1 LTFGQEE
8 IMDFSTQL
16 DVLEKHAADAKAAAQ
31 AAATETR
38 DQLKQRIGQAQGD
51 LSAAAKDA
59 KKQASEVEAAESSK
73 WRRMKADAAGR
84 MDDIKA
90 KIDKRSDQID
100 AGMAADDADWAESD
114 ASAAIE
120 YAEWVVDNARL
131 AVLDA
136 IDARVYAD
144 QLASKSG

>member
-1 LTFGQEE
+1 
-8 IMDFSTQL
+8 MDFSTEL
-16 DVLEKHAADAKAAAQ
+16 DALQKHAADAKAAAQ

-59 KKQASEVEAAESSK
+59 KKQAAEAGAAASSK
-73 WRRMKADAAGR
+73 WQQMKADAAGR

-100 AGMAADDADWAESD
+100 AGMLFRWEGHPGIYYDH
-114 ASAAIE
+114 
-120 YAEWVVDNARL
+120 VL
-131 AVLDA
+131 AVSNGDHVL
-136 IDARVYAD
+136 AD
-144 QLASKSG
+144 IPCAP